1 MKRINGKYAE
11 INEMKALLADT
22 DYHVIKEAEGD
33 YSVPQ
38 EILDARDFARAKIN
52 LLEEEIEQLEDAM
65 EDTSEEGEELTQ
77 LGDDMRTI

>member
-1 MKRINGKYAE
+1 MKRINEKYAE

-38 EILDARDFARAKIN
+38 EILDARAFARAKIN
-52 LLEEEIEQLEDAM
+52 LLEEEIVVIE
-65 EDTSEEGEELTQ
+65 EELRNHIEEVIE
-77 LGDDMRTI
+77 L

>member
-33 YSVPQ
+33 YNVPQ
-38 EILDARDFARAKIN
+38 EILDARAFARAKIN
-52 LLEEEIEQLEDAM
+52 LLEEEIVVLEAQKIEESLHM
-65 EDTSEEGEELTQ
+65 EEIIEL
-77 LGDDMRTI
+77 

>member
-33 YSVPQ
+33 YNVPQ

-52 LLEEEIEQLEDAM
+52 LLEEEIVVLE
-65 EDTSEEGEELTQ
+65 EELRNHIEEIKEME
-77 LGDDMRTI
+77 L